1 MHPYIPADARH
12 IEFHMNKKIILGGII
27 TAIVLFIL
35 SLLVYIASHAQQII
49 GSIVSYLPQGSWRSA
64 IVLLVLYAI
73 KGLVF
78 VVPVPLLQ
86 FAASRLFTKSAAI
99 LVNLLGIMLCYL
111 VPYATGFF
119 FGEKATRRFEHQY
132 EKLAP
137 FVERCHEHQFEICFI
152 PRLISFVPN
161 DLLSVYL
168 GAARIPLGIF
178 LIASTLASSPKT
190 VLNTLT
196 GASIHDPTSPMFI
209 VSLLLSILLVIASLL
224 LARKLDQNRIHD
236 VSRRKEAS

>member
-1 MHPYIPADARH
+1 MITVHPYIPADARH
-12 IEFHMNKKIILGGII
+12 IEFHMKKKIILGGII
-27 TAIVLFIL
+27 TAIALFIL
-35 SLLVYIASHAQQII
+35 ALLVYIASHAQQII

-64 IVLLVLYAI
+64 LVLLVLYGI
-73 KGLVF
+73 KGLMF

-86 FAASRLFTKSAAI
+86 FAASRLFTKPAAI

-119 FGEKATRRFEHQY
+119 FGEKATRRFAHQY
-132 EKLAP
+132 EKIAP
-137 FVERCHEHQFEICFI
+137 FVERCHEHQLEICFI

-168 GAARIPLGIF
+168 GAARIPLAVF
-178 LIASTLASSPKT
+178 LIASTLASAPKT

-209 VSLLLSILLVIASLL
+209 ISLLLSVALVAASLL
-224 LARKLDQNRIHD
+224 LARKLNQRNKTHF
-236 VSRRKEAS
+236 